1 MLLQQAGNSK
11 MRWIFKKLRN
21 QTKDYFFN
29 FLYMPSKALKPEIKT
44 ASNRSEQVT
53 PLCSILKIKGEV
65 STEMWK
71 WILCDLPEKQKRLS
85 TAEKCPTSQFCF
97 QI

>member
-11 MRWIFKKLRN
+11 MQSIFRSYIIKTRI
-21 QTKDYFFN
+21 FF
-29 FLYMPSKALKPEIKT
+29 FFSYMPSKALKPEIQT
-44 ASNRSEQVT
+44 ASNTSEQAT

-71 WILCDLPEKQKRLS
+71 WILCDLPERQKRLS
-85 TAEKCPTSQFCF
+85 TAEKCPASQFCF